1 MSASVEQEL
10 IRSLKRAHGLET
22 QAMALLDKGSTLA
35 GDDEIGAIYRAHLLQ
50 TRQHERFVAE
60 RLHARGA
67 RPSKALD
74 AALHTGALGLGALT
88 KAAPDTP
95 VQLAMTAF
103 AFEHLEIA
111 AYRMVA
117 RLARRAGDAETAAVA
132 ERILE
137 QEEAAAELVA
147 GTFDRALERTLGDER
162 TSPVPGVTPIGK
174 PSDRAP
180 ESTPT
185 PHPGPQTYID
195 TPADEPAK
203 PPPGVPA
210 IDSERRTKPPEPGHG
225 TGEVRPYGGDVPIP
239 HIPRRSRRRRADRRG
254 AVRAPQRPTSRS
266 ASCSPPRSRAG
277 PVAWKAGT
285 ISLVTSPVSSVS
297 SSTI

>member
-1 MSASVEQEL
+1 VSASVEQEL
-10 IRSLKRAHGLET
+10 VRSLKRAHGLET
-22 QAMALLDKGSTLA
+22 QAMALLDKGGTLA

-50 TRQHERFVAE
+50 TKEHARFVAE
-60 RLHARGA
+60 RLGA
-67 RPSKALD
+67 HGERPSRALD
-74 AALHTGALGLGALT
+74 AAMHTGALGLGALT

-117 RLARRAGDAETAAVA
+117 TLARRAGDAETAAVA

-147 GTFDRALERTLGDER
+147 GTFDRALERTLGDGR
-162 TSPVPGVTPIGK
+162 TTPVPGVTPIGK

-185 PHPGPQTYID
+185 PHPGPQAFID
-195 TPADEPAK
+195 TPPDEPVK

-210 IDSERRTKPPEPGHG
+210 VDSEARTKPPEPGHG
-225 TGEVRPYGGDVPIP
+225 AGAVRPYGGDVPSP
-239 HIPRRSRRRRADRRG
+239 
-254 AVRAPQRPTSRS
+254 VEPQPIGT
-266 ASCSPPRSRAG
+266 PPRG
-277 PVAWKAGT
+277 PSEAATRGG
-285 ISLVTSPVSSVS
+285 
-297 SSTI
+297 

>member
-1 MSASVEQEL
+1 VSASVDKEL
-10 IRSLKRAHGLET
+10 TRSLKRAHALET
-22 QAMALLDKGSTLA
+22 QALALLDKGATMA
-35 GDDEIGAIYRAHLLQ
+35 GDEEVGAIYRAHLLQ
-50 TRQHERFVAE
+50 TKEHERFVAD
-60 RLHARGA
+60 RLRARGE

-74 AALHTGALGLGALT
+74 AAMHTGALGLGALT
-88 KAAPDTP
+88 KAVPDTP

-117 RLARRAGDAETAAVA
+117 ALARRAGDGETAAVA

-162 TSPVPGVTPIGK
+162 SATVPGVTPIGK

-180 ESTPT
+180 EATPT
-185 PHPGPQTYID
+185 PHPGPQAFID
-195 TPADEPAK
+195 TPPDEPVK

-210 IDSERRTKPPEPGHG
+210 VDSDERLRPPGPGHG
-225 TGEVRPYGGDVPIP
+225 AGEVRPYGGEVPP
-239 HIPRRSRRRRADRRG
+239 P
-254 AVRAPQRPTSRS
+254 VEPQPL
-266 ASCSPPRSRAG
+266 G
-277 PVAWKAGT
+277 DGG
-285 ISLVTSPVSSVS
+285 
-297 SSTI
+297 

>member
-1 MSASVEQEL
+1 MSASAEQEL

-22 QAMALLDKGSTLA
+22 QAIALLDKGSTLA

-60 RLHARGA
+60 RLDAHGT
-67 RPSKALD
+67 RPSKPLY
-74 AALHTGALGLGALT
+74 AAMHTGALGLGALT
-88 KAAPDTP
+88 KATPDTP

-111 AYRMVA
+111 AYRIVA
-117 RLARRAGDAETAAVA
+117 QLARRAGDPETAAVA

-147 GTFDRALERTLGDER
+147 GTFDRAIERTLGEER
-162 TSPVPGVTPIGK
+162 TSPVPGVTPIGR

-180 ESTPT
+180 EETPT
-185 PHPGPQTYID
+185 PHPGPQAYID

-210 IDSERRTKPPEPGHG
+210 VDSERRVKPPEPSPGV
-225 TGEVRPYGGDVPIP
+225 E
-239 HIPRRSRRRRADRRG
+239 
-254 AVRAPQRPTSRS
+254 S
-266 ASCSPPRSRAG
+266 ARAG
-277 PVAWKAGT
+277 RT
-285 ISLVTSPVSSVS
+285 
-297 SSTI
+297 

>member
-1 MSASVEQEL
+1 MTDEGRSVPVSASVEQEL
-10 IRSLKRAHGLET
+10 VRSLKRAHGLET
-22 QAMALLDKGSTLA
+22 QAIALLDKGSTMA

-50 TRQHERFVAE
+50 TKEHERFVAE
-60 RLHARGA
+60 RLEAHGK

-74 AALHTGALGLGALT
+74 AAMHTGALGLGALT
-88 KAAPDTP
+88 KATPDTP

-111 AYRMVA
+111 AYRMIA

-147 GTFDRALERTLGDER
+147 GTFDRALERTLGDGR

-185 PHPGPQTYID
+185 PHPGPQAYID
-195 TPADEPAK
+195 TSPDDPVH

-210 IDSERRTKPPEPGHG
+210 VDSERRTKPPAAGHG
-225 TGEVRPYGGDVPIP
+225 AGEVRPYGGDVPDP
-239 HIPRRSRRRRADRRG
+239 AE
-254 AVRAPQRPTSRS
+254 PQPIAT
-266 ASCSPPRSRAG
+266 PPR
-277 PVAWKAGT
+277 
-285 ISLVTSPVSSVS
+285 
-297 SSTI
+297 